1 MLTPKVTVFLAL
13 SPVSGALSFPL
24 EPTPRFPF
32 LGGVRKG
39 AGGAIISDEACS
51 TGDAGEASPSAGEA
65 AFFPRFFFFFFWDEE
80 GDASCFARET
90 GPDTGQGPGSGTE
103 PGTFTVHKRAEANKV
118 VGNLGGG
125 TGKNYEGVGGV
136 WDSAAREAVPAPGS
150 ELANVRK

>member
-13 SPVSGALSFPL
+13 SPVSGALFFPL

-65 AFFPRFFFFFFWDEE
+65 AFFPRFFFFFWDEE
-80 GDASCFARET
+80 GDASCFAREM
-90 GPDTGQGPGSGTE
+90 GPGTGHRTGIRNGTRN
-103 PGTFTVHKRAEANKV
+103 VHSRQE
-118 VGNLGGG
+118 
-125 TGKNYEGVGGV
+125 
-136 WDSAAREAVPAPGS
+136 R
-150 ELANVRK
+150 RCM